1 MSQTE
6 QARWIEGLITDFIDH
21 SPENTL
27 QNAAD
32 EKAFASPLIG
42 FARGDDPLFEA
53 FKEHV
58 GPFHLTP
65 WEILALTFDDPA
77 VRPAEIGVI
86 SWILPQN
93 ALTKAENSQEKT
105 YPSERWARGR
115 VFGEIVNEKLR
126 RHVVA
131 SLASKGIQAVAPVLS
146 PQFSWRISPRHD
158 FASTWSERHAAF
170 AAGLG
175 TFGLCDGL
183 ITPAGKAMR
192 TGSVVARIPVSA
204 TQRPYTDHRAY
215 CLFFS
220 RGTCGKCI
228 PRCPVGAIT
237 ARGKDK
243 RKCAAHVGGAA
254 REYVKSRYGLEGY
267 ACGLC
272 QTGVPC
278 ESGIPA
284 GD

>member
-1 MSQTE
+1 MTQTE
-6 QARWIEGLITDFIDH
+6 QARWIEDLITDFIDD

-27 QNAAD
+27 QNAAN
-32 EKAFASPLIG
+32 EKAFGSPLIG

-58 GPFHLTP
+58 GPFHLTS
-65 WEILALTFDDPA
+65 WEIFALTFDDPH
-77 VRPAEIGVI
+77 VRPEEISVI

-93 ALTKAENSQEKT
+93 ALTKAENSREKT

-115 VFGEIVNEKLR
+115 IFGEIVNEKLR
-126 RHVVA
+126 RHVVEN
-131 SLASKGIQAVAPVLS
+131 LVSKGIQAVAPVLS
-146 PQFSWRISPRHD
+146 PQFSWRISPRYD

-192 TGSVVARIPVSA
+192 TGSVVARVQVPP

-237 ARGKDK
+237 PRGKDK
-243 RKCAAHVGGAA
+243 RKCAAYVGGAA